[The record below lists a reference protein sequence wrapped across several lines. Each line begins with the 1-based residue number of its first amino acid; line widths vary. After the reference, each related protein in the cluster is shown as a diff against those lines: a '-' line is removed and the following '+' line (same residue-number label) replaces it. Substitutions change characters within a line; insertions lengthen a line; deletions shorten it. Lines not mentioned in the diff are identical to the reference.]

1 MIRES
6 FIPYGN
12 PPPEPTFD
20 ELDAM
25 GPYPEEPL
33 LSMEEIDDVRDL
45 RHLLPEATQAQ
56 LAPDEIVVRVKDI
69 NLPERTVPP
78 STFKTFM
85 KLARVATLAQM
96 GDNGPA
102 IAALGGEDESDAAQN
117 RFVAPHIRDAILTAK
132 LRVRRRNTEGGIES
146 RLRFPKLMRA
156 TLMHTAEEGG
166 IIDEQFDPHR
176 PFRQEKPGK
185 AMLVNFGIRTPG
197 GRKFSRYAGWGFPV
211 FVSVDAAPL
220 FISET
225 ADYVTEE
232 EPGFLSE
239 PYTARDGLEHPMGQF
254 LDLAVE
260 RLLDDLNQSKDGFLE
275 FKNLD
280 PRDDKGMLNQAW
292 ADSAGAYVHKDGE
305 WANHKDGIAAVE
317 VQGYAYDAL
326 IKAAGLYREKFQ
338 EPDKAAILEQ
348 RAAKLKRDF
357 LDKFFITD
365 ERGTYAAMG
374 RDYDDAGRPRNLE
387 VRHANMGLLLETGI
401 LDGDGPEIAAK
412 RQAVIDTILSHGMLT
427 KFGVRTL
434 DKYEAAYR
442 PGGDH
447 VGQIWPHINEAI
459 ARGLIK
465 HGYLG
470 SGRYLRQANMEI
482 YLESC
487 ATPEYIRGDSQETVM
502 DNPQMIAVLNK
513 KYSQRPFM
521 FEIPGQRLQA
531 WGNEAV
537 LAAKYD
543 YSGIKGTEQYRRRL
557 PEVSP
562 DPAIAAREAILLA
575 AAEHTE
581 AGSPE

>member
-33 LSMEEIDDVRDL
+33 LSMEEIDNVRDL
-45 RHLLPEATQAQ
+45 RYLLPEATQAQ

-69 NLPERTVPP
+69 NLPEHTVPP

-132 LRVRRRNTEGGIES
+132 LRVRCRNTEGGIES

-260 RLLDDLNQSKDGFLE
+260 RLLADLDGSKDGFLE

-365 ERGTYAAMG
+365 ERGTYARLVQLLRTEFEPRVVAHG
-374 RDYDDAGRPRNLE
+374 GTVVKRAGDGSLVVFNEVRSAIACALE
-387 VRHANMGLLLETGI
+387 VQHSITVAEGSERPDRRISLRIGVNVGE
-401 LDGDGPEIAAK
+401 
-412 RQAVIDTILSHGMLT
+412 VIVD
-427 KFGVRTL
+427 
-434 DKYEAAYR
+434 
-442 PGGDH
+442 GGD
-447 VGQIWPHINEAI
+447 
-459 ARGLIK
+459 
-465 HGYLG
+465 
-470 SGRYLRQANMEI
+470 I
-482 YLESC
+482 Y
-487 ATPEYIRGDSQETVM
+487 GD
-502 DNPQMIAVLNK
+502 AVN
-513 KYSQRPFM
+513 
-521 FEIPGQRLQA
+521 
-531 WGNEAV
+531 
-537 LAAKYD
+537 
-543 YSGIKGTEQYRRRL
+543 
-557 PEVSP
+557 
-562 DPAIAAREAILLA
+562 IAARLQTYAEPGGIAVTGEVASHISSDPLIRAGCTGSTGSTRSPTVCPAPTAMRCASPTLA
-575 AAEHTE
+575 VP
-581 AGSPE
+581 G